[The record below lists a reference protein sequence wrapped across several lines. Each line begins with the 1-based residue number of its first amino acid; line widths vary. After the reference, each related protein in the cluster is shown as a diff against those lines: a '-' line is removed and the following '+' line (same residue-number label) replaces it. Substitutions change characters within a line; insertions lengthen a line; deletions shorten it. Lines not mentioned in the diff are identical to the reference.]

1 MELVL
6 PKPGRYVLAVS
17 GGVDSMALL
26 DMLRQRQADDQAW
39 KLTVAHLD
47 HGIRPDSAEDRRLV
61 QSVARR
67 HGLPFVYHEA
77 RLGAGASE
85 AEARQARYGFLRSVQ
100 QAADAGA
107 IITAHHQDD
116 ALETAI
122 INMLRGSGR
131 KGLSALGN
139 RHDLLRPLLHVPKRE
154 LAAYAKDQGLVWHED
169 STNENEAYLRNYV
182 RRQLL
187 PRFDDMARTRLWQ
200 LINEIRATNYELDAL
215 LATQLHLQPVAGTL
229 ERHWFNS
236 LPHAA
241 AREVMAAWLRAHDV
255 RDFDSKSLERLVVA
269 AKVAAPGKVFPVLDG
284 RDLQI
289 FPDYLALNRP
299 ER

>member
-17 GGVDSMALL
+17 GGVDSMVLL
-26 DMLRQRQADDQAW
+26 DMLRQRQAEDKAW

-47 HGIRPDSAEDRRLV
+47 HGIRAGSAEDRQLV
-61 QSVARR
+61 QAVAQG

-77 RLGAGASE
+77 RLGVGASE
-85 AEARQARYGFLRSVQ
+85 AEARQARYGFLRGVQ
-100 QAADAGA
+100 RAAGAQA

-116 ALETAI
+116 VLETAI
-122 INMLRGSGR
+122 INLLRGSGR
-131 KGLSALGN
+131 KGLSALDN
-139 RHDLLRPLLHVPKRE
+139 RHDLLRPLLRVLKRE

-182 RRQLL
+182 RRRLL
-187 PRFDDMARTRLWQ
+187 PRFDDAARARLWQ
-200 LINEIRATNYELDAL
+200 LVGDMRAVNYELDAL
-215 LATQLHLQPVAGTL
+215 LATQLHLQTVAGTL
-229 ERHWFNS
+229 DRYWFNG
-236 LPHAA
+236 LPHAV

-255 RDFDSKSLERLVVA
+255 RNFDSKSLERLVVA
-269 AKVAAPGKVFPVLDG
+269 AKVAAPGKVFPVLAG
-284 RDLQI
+284 YDLRI
-289 FPDYLALNRP
+289 TADYLALNRP